1 MARNQKNFSY
11 FTYVDDNADTWNVR
25 GEDGGS
31 GTAVDGHAALTAG
44 APVWGRNTTRRHVRF
59 VEATD
64 STTFRKVRF
73 IVYTPTAFAAIAG
86 GDVIAVTVP
95 GLATTVNYNVSAKIP
110 EKQPIAAASRHLAD
124 T

>member
-11 FTYVDDNADTWNVR
+11 FTYVDDNGDTWNVR
-25 GEDGGS
+25 GEEGGAGTGIDGR
-31 GTAVDGHAALTAG
+31 TAFTAG
-44 APVWGRNTTRRHVRF
+44 APVWGLNTRRRHVRY

-64 STTFRKVRF
+64 AGTFRKLRF
-73 IVYTPTAFAAIAG
+73 VVYTPTAFAAITG
-86 GDVIAVTVP
+86 GQVIAAAVT
-95 GLATTVNYNVSAKIP
+95 GDTATVSYAVSAKIA

>member
-11 FTYVDDNADTWNVR
+11 FTYVDDNGTTWNVR

-31 GTAVDGHAALTAG
+31 GSGVDGHATLTGG
-44 APVWGRNTTRRHVRF
+44 APVWGTNSRRRHVRY

-73 IVYTPTAFAAIAG
+73 VVYTPTAFAAISG
-86 GDVIAVTVP
+86 GDTIAVQVP
-95 GLATTVNYNVSAKIP
+95 GLATTVNYAVSAKIP

-124 T
+124 S

>member
-11 FTYVDDNADTWNVR
+11 FTYVDDNGTTWNVR
-25 GEDGGS
+25 GEDGGA

-44 APVWGRNTTRRHVRF
+44 APVWGRQTTRRHVRYA
-59 VEATD
+59 EATD
-64 STTFRKVRF
+64 PTTFRKVRF
-73 IVYTPTAFAAIAG
+73 IVYTPTAFNALTG
-86 GDVIAVTVP
+86 GQDIAVLVE
-95 GLATTVNYNVSAKIP
+95 GLATTVNYDLSAKIA